1 MNIKQIAILFLY
13 AIIALTAT
21 AYTVDEVPNVHVRD
35 VRQFVSDPDNIL
47 NSTTRDSLNSMIS
60 DIWTR
65 SKAELVVVIIKNMDG
80 SDVDSFAT
88 DLFRKWGIGKKD
100 ANNGVLILVSTED
113 RQAAIRTG
121 TGTEAIL
128 PDIICSRIYHDTM
141 KPFFK
146 DENYDKGLIAAV
158 NQIHGLLTTPGA
170 IDELKSKYENDEREE
185 NRNIFVVVITLLAG
199 IALIITI
206 SVVAAIAKKDNDQY
220 SRYHRLEKQRTMC
233 IVGAFFTLGMALPA
247 LVILLLAMH
256 HCRNK
261 RRICSNC
268 KAKMI
273 KLSEKDDNQYLTPSQ
288 DLEEQLNSVDYDVWK
303 CATCG
308 NIEIYPFISRTTNF
322 VECNACHAKTAILT
336 SNRVVMQ
343 PGPGKQGKGIK
354 TYKCRNC
361 GATYEIAY
369 TIAALAAAAP
379 VIIGGIGGSHRG
391 GGGGFGGGSFGGGTT
406 MGGGASGSW

>member
-1 MNIKQIAILFLY
+1 MNIKRIAILFLY

-146 DENYDKGLIAAV
+146 DENKEMPKLP
-158 NQIHGLLTTPGA
+158 N
-170 IDELKSKYENDEREE
+170 KSLAYV
-185 NRNIFVVVITLLAG
+185 FAG
-199 IALIITI
+199 II
-206 SVVAAIAKKDNDQY
+206 S
-220 SRYHRLEKQRTMC
+220 
-233 IVGAFFTLGMALPA
+233 
-247 LVILLLAMH
+247 LLLSTLFTD
-256 HCRNK
+256 K
-261 RRICSNC
+261 IIL
-268 KAKMI
+268 K
-273 KLSEKDDNQYLTPSQ
+273 
-288 DLEEQLNSVDYDVWK
+288 K
-303 CATCG
+303 C
-308 NIEIYPFISRTTNF
+308 
-322 VECNACHAKTAILT
+322 
-336 SNRVVMQ
+336 
-343 PGPGKQGKGIK
+343 
-354 TYKCRNC
+354 
-361 GATYEIAY
+361 
-369 TIAALAAAAP
+369 
-379 VIIGGIGGSHRG
+379 
-391 GGGGFGGGSFGGGTT
+391 
-406 MGGGASGSW
+406 